1 MIFTGSQAAAHYQAQ
16 ARTLKGLADSY
27 HSLVAELSQAEATLD
42 EKLVAAR
49 RELAAVYLRE
59 LSDAAFAQVARLTGF
74 QGFARRD
81 PRAAIAH
88 ERKVL
93 EQSLARI
100 DADPRYGSRDMETTR
115 LAGEAAS
122 ARDTLAPLEVEC
134 ERFETQL
141 GFLELVQI
149 GYDTPAFAEKWWHAN
164 YWKHWAAGD
173 RICKALDM
181 KDFGDDVLPA
191 YKKVAEPRD
200 YMRGEV
206 KRIESEIDAIH
217 ELTRERDRI
226 SDRLAHL
233 EEIYLSEAQDF
244 LGEHLENADVGLL
257 EQWVAA
263 EPAMQRAVQMGLR
276 KVSGITAKR
285 RFVREMRAVGVPE
298 LIKNLDARR
307 AKAQQKQGKFSRPKN
322 ANIQLPHDALDT
334 SFDEKAQ
341 GLAQQRDKI
350 SRRTQAL
357 VAAENYAGFDL
368 RNDQELWWLYL
379 MQSPPPR
386 LAPTLFDYYQ
396 RRPDIQPVTDPDY
409 VDMGPMQ
416 GDVPGEAA
424 ARAFIAGDLEQG
436 GTYLS

>member
-1 MIFTGSQAAAHYQAQ
+1 MTLSGSQAAAQFQSQ

-27 HSLVAELSQAEATLD
+27 HALVGELAQTEVVLD
-42 EKLVAAR
+42 EKLAAAR
-49 RELAAVYLRE
+49 RELAAVYLPE
-59 LSDAAFAQVARLTGF
+59 LTDAAFDRVARLTGF

-81 PRAAIAH
+81 PRAAIVH

-93 EQSLARI
+93 EQSLAKL
-100 DADPRYGSRDMETTR
+100 DADPRYASRDVEATR

-122 ARDTLAPLEVEC
+122 ARDTLAPLELEC
-134 ERFETQL
+134 EKFETQP
-141 GFLELVQI
+141 GFLELVQL

-181 KDFGDDVLPA
+181 NDFGDDVLPA

-200 YMRGEV
+200 YMRSEV
-206 KRIESEIDAIH
+206 KRIESQIDAIH
-217 ELTRERDRI
+217 ELTRERDRM
-226 SDRLAHL
+226 SDRAARL
-233 EEIYLSEAQDF
+233 EQIYLAEAQDF

-263 EPAMQRAVQMGLR
+263 EPSLQRAVQMGLR
-276 KVSGITAKR
+276 KLSGITAKR

-298 LIKNLDARR
+298 VIKQLDERR
-307 AKAQQKQGKFSRPKN
+307 VKAQQKQGKFSRPKY
-322 ANIQLPHDALDT
+322 AYVQLP
-334 SFDEKAQ
+334 FDGMDVAFNRKAES
-341 GLAQQRDKI
+341 LAQQRDKL

-357 VAAENYAGFDL
+357 VAAENYGGFDL

-386 LAPTLFDYYQ
+386 LMPSVYDYYQ
-396 RRPDIQPVTDPDY
+396 RRPDVAPMTDPDY

-416 GDVPGEAA
+416 GEVPGDAA

-436 GTYLS
+436 GAYLS

>member
-1 MIFTGSQAAAHYQAQ
+1 MTLSGSQAAAHLQSQ
-16 ARTLKGLADSY
+16 ARTLKGLAESY
-27 HSLVAELSQAEATLD
+27 HALVGELAQTEVVLD
-42 EKLVAAR
+42 ETLAAAR
-49 RELAAVYLRE
+49 RELAAVYLPE
-59 LSDAAFAQVARLTGF
+59 LTDAAFERVARLTGF

-81 PRAAIAH
+81 PRAAIVH

-93 EQSLARI
+93 EQSLAKI
-100 DADPRYGSRDMETTR
+100 DADPRYASRDVEATR

-122 ARDTLAPLEVEC
+122 ARDTLAPLEQEC
-134 ERFETQL
+134 EKFETQL

-181 KDFGDDVLPA
+181 NDFGDDVLPA

-200 YMRGEV
+200 YMRSEV
-206 KRIESEIDAIH
+206 KRIESQIDAIH
-217 ELTRERDRI
+217 ELTRERDRM
-226 SDRLAHL
+226 SDRASRL
-233 EEIYLSEAQDF
+233 EQIYLAEAQDF

-263 EPAMQRAVQMGLR
+263 EPSMQRAVQMGLR
-276 KVSGITAKR
+276 KLSGITAKR

-298 LIKNLDARR
+298 VIKQLDERR
-307 AKAQQKQGKFSRPKN
+307 AKAQQKQGKYSRPKY
-322 ANIQLPHDALDT
+322 AYVQLPDNAVDT
-334 SFDEKAQ
+334 AFDQKAES
-341 GLAQQRDKI
+341 LAQQRDKI

-357 VAAENYAGFDL
+357 VAAENYGGFDL

-386 LAPTLFDYYQ
+386 LMPSVYDYYQ
-396 RRPDIQPVTDPDY
+396 RRPDVAPMTDPDY

-416 GDVPGEAA
+416 GEVPGDAA

-436 GTYLS
+436 GAYLS